1 MSAQLEKYRELKQS
15 CSRQEFAR
23 KFARPFLLRRAA
35 VARSPRR
42 DDWADPIEFKTRV
55 GGAVYE
61 PAAASSDGEI
71 LEVIPIEKASGNPY
85 ADLISVGRA
94 KNCDIVLRHSS
105 VSKLHAYLTVLGA
118 ELVKLVDSGSANGT
132 TVNGNQAKPRMP
144 LLLTP
149 DDTIVFGEV
158 GTRLVSA
165 DALYQLL

>member
-1 MSAQLEKYRELKQS
+1 MSDQLAKYRALKQS
-15 CSRQEFAR
+15 CSRQEFVR
-23 KFARPFLLRRAA
+23 KFERPFLLRRAA
-35 VARSPRR
+35 VAPSPRR

-55 GGAVYE
+55 GGEVSE
-61 PAAASSDGEI
+61 PEPVSGDGEI

-85 ADLISVGRA
+85 ADLISIGRA

-132 TVNGNQAKPRMP
+132 TVNGDVAKPRMP
-144 LLLTP
+144 KLLTP

-158 GTRLVSA
+158 TTRLVSA
-165 DALYQLL
+165 DALYPLL